1 MKVKGLPE
9 CKQGRELGAAR
20 RKLDVSVLGDNSK
33 RESVE
38 KILYVNCMYYHHV
51 VYAPG
56 PQEPTR
62 SLRSN

>member
-1 MKVKGLPE
+1 MKGKGLPE
-9 CKQGRELGAAR
+9 CEQGRELGAAR